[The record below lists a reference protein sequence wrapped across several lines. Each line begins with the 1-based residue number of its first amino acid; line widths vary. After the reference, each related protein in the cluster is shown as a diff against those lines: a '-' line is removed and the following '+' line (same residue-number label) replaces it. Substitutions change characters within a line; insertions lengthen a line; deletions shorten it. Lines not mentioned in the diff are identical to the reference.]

1 MLPSRAP
8 SSSTSPSHPTPLPS
22 WLLYSHFAAL
32 EMETFSLPLLSL
44 EPHQRIFPFFL
55 HMNLSLELLGLPHS
69 MAAGFQDG
77 SQKSSQWVRAY
88 QASDFIL
95 FAQVPL
101 AKASRI
107 AKASVQVV
115 RDNIK
120 AWILGLPDVY
130 SSTLTS
136 WTECGVEEASRKM
149 GHTFKDSRF
158 RGWKE
163 HLLCLHMI
171 SDNKHIVKYYFRIK
185 Y

>member
-1 MLPSRAP
+1 MSLGRVK
-8 SSSTSPSHPTPLPS
+8 SPQVENH
-22 WLLYSHFAAL
+22 
-32 EMETFSLPLLSL
+32 LS
-44 EPHQRIFPFFL
+44 EWTTVPFFL

-88 QASDFIL
+88 QASAFIL
-95 FAQVPL
+95 FAEVPL
-101 AKASRI
+101 AKASHM
-107 AKASVQVV
+107 AKTSIHVV
-115 RDNIK
+115 WDNIK
-120 AWILGLPDVY
+120 AWILGPPDVY

-149 GHTFKDSRF
+149 GCMFKDSRF

-163 HLLCLHMI
+163 HQLCLHMI